1 MPSIENIQYINS
13 ASIGYATITNVTS
26 SKITSTQITSSGGLF
41 GTASWAQSS
50 SYALTASLLLGS
62 VSSATFAVSASW
74 ASSSISSSY
83 APGSPSVSAS
93 YALSASYA
101 PSSPSVSAS
110 YATTASYLLGDNIL
124 GQTEIDFGTIPVSNG
139 TFTASLSGVTT
150 NSIVMAQTAW
160 VAPTGKDIDE
170 LEMDFLEIICQPNT
184 NYFSM
189 YIESRDGSYLADKFK
204 INYTAKI

>member
-1 MPSIENIQYINS
+1 MPSIENIQYTNS

-26 SKITSTQITSSGGLF
+26 SQITSTQITSSGGLF
-41 GTASWAQSS
+41 GTASWA
-50 SYALTASLLLGS
+50 
-62 VSSATFAVSASW
+62 VSA
-74 ASSSISSSY
+74 SY

-93 YALSASYA
+93 YASTASWAVSASYA

-110 YATTASYLLGDNIL
+110 YATTASYVSSIIL
-124 GQTEIDFGTIPVSNG
+124 GQTEIDFGTTPVSNG
-139 TFTASLSGVTT
+139 TFTASISGLTA

-170 LEMDFLEIICQPNT
+170 LEMDFLQIICQPNA